1 MATWRITVECY
12 GIDLG
17 DGQPALLDLRFA
29 DDILLFGFCQD
40 DIVGMLDEL
49 KAALMSVGLVLNA
62 TKTVVL
68 TNEAQPPTHIALR
81 DGEKIQVLP
90 RDCGHKWLGCILSA
104 EGSRGQHL
112 DFDFHLQAASRAF
125 FAHKAVFC
133 NRKVS
138 LKHRLRYFHAM
149 VTPVACFGCGHR
161 TIRKHHL
168 EQLDIEF
175 RKLVRRIVGP
185 PVETDWAA
193 PWHEVLHTWNERV
206 QVQIQ
211 RAGIPI
217 WSRVCLTQYWKFA
230 GRIAKLPPQR
240 WAKRLFLWNPVPVEL
255 ARLGRPAASWSTQLE
270 RFCRYKQLGHWH
282 DLAADEVVWNFYM
295 EDFIHFCGNDV

>member
-1 MATWRITVECY
+1 M
-12 GIDLG
+12 
-17 DGQPALLDLRFA
+17 
-29 DDILLFGFCQD
+29 
-40 DIVGMLDEL
+40 
-49 KAALMSVGLVLNA
+49 
-62 TKTVVL
+62 
-68 TNEAQPPTHIALR
+68 
-81 DGEKIQVLP
+81 P

-125 FAHKAVFC
+125 FAHKAVLC

-217 WSRVCLTQYWKFA
+217 WSRVCLTQFGNLQA
-230 GRIAKLPPQR
+230 VLQNFLHNVGRNASFFGTLC
-240 WAKRLFLWNPVPVEL
+240 RLNMLDWDDQQHLGQLNWSGFVATSNSGTGTIW
-255 ARLGRPAASWSTQLE
+255 RLTR
-270 RFCRYKQLGHWH
+270 
-282 DLAADEVVWNFYM
+282 
-295 EDFIHFCGNDV
+295 